1 MKILA
6 IFPGLNPKFD
16 DLAHAIQAL
25 TGLGHQ
31 VMVLAA
37 RTSELKSKEVTEILE
52 EVDGVS
58 YYRPF
63 MTAREMIENGLNLSS
78 EIVANVKS
86 FAPDVIFASSFRGL
100 KVGRGL
106 ALAGVKVPTLM
117 RVEHLDPIQAIYGR
131 RYYLGMPWLGR
142 MLGRAKWRANLK
154 HLQGVVTTNAADLY
168 QSQFYAYLGDRVFYA
183 PHCNQ
188 LPQLRADIASR
199 DRGLMIYIG
208 SLIRDKHCGR
218 WNESVEHIF
227 EKTPVERFQIIG
239 DGPFKYV
246 VDSLKGRFGNRIE
259 HIVSLPR
266 NEALERLSSAYF
278 AYTEAQFGWGFIGDC
293 WATGTPLLAPNSTY
307 GLARGF
313 DALMPMSIDRM
324 VTDIRRLYVDDTLYQ
339 SLSVNGLRRYQNNHT
354 SSVVAAHYDAAIRS
368 VAASSGKQ

>member
-6 IFPGLNPKFD
+6 IFPGLNPKYD
-16 DLAHAIQAL
+16 DLAHAIKGL
-25 TGLGHQ
+25 VTLGHQ

-37 RTSELKSKEVTEILE
+37 RTSELKSKEIGELLE

-63 MTAREMIENGLNLSS
+63 LTAREMVENGLNFPS
-78 EIVANVKS
+78 EIVAHVKT

-106 ALAGVKVPTLM
+106 ALAGITVPTLM

-168 QSQFYAYLGDRVFYA
+168 QSQSYAYLGDRVFYA

-188 LPQLRADIASR
+188 LPQLRADIAPR
-199 DRGLMIYIG
+199 DRGLMTYIG
-208 SLIRDKHCGR
+208 SLIRDKHCER
-218 WNESVEHIF
+218 WNASVEQIF
-227 EKTPVERFQIIG
+227 EKTPVERFQIVG
-239 DGPFKYV
+239 DGPFRHV
-246 VDSLKGRFGNRIE
+246 VDSLKSRFGNRIE

-266 NEALERLSSAYF
+266 KEALERLSSACF

-307 GLARGF
+307 GLVRNF
-313 DALMPMSIDRM
+313 DALMPMSIERM
-324 VTDIRRLYVDDTLYQ
+324 VEDINRLYVDEKLYQ
-339 SLSVNGLRRYQNNHT
+339 SLSENGLRRYQNNHT
-354 SSVVAAHYDAAIRS
+354 ALIVAAHYHTAIKS
-368 VAASSGKQ
+368 VVANP